1 MLSLPPSVR
10 IFVARSPTD
19 MRKAFDGLSGLVKE
33 VIREDVLSGHLFV
46 FVNRRKDRV
55 KVLWWDR
62 TGFWLLY
69 KRLEKGTFPMQW
81 LSFGDEESVEVTA
94 SELSAFLE
102 GIDLRHARRMPRYD
116 DRRGPK
122 NRRSPSAVH

>member
-1 MLSLPPSVR
+1 
-10 IFVARSPTD
+10 
-19 MRKAFDGLSGLVKE
+19 VKE

-55 KVLWWDR
+55 KVLWWNR

-69 KRLEKGTFPMQW
+69 TRLEKGTFPMQW
-81 LSFGDEESVEVTA
+81 LSFGDAESVEVTS

-102 GIDLRHARRMPRYD
+102 GLDLRGARRLPRYD
-116 DRRGPK
+116 DGRGPK
-122 NRRSPSAVH
+122 NR

>member
-10 IFVARSPTD
+10 IFVARAPTD
-19 MRKAFDGLSGLVKE
+19 MRKAFDGLSGLVND
-33 VIREDVLSGHLFV
+33 VIREDVFSGHLFV

-69 KRLEKGTFPMQW
+69 KRLEKGTLPMQW
-81 LSFGDEESVEVTA
+81 LSFGDQECVEMTS
-94 SELSAFLE
+94 SELTAFLE
-102 GIDLRHARRMPRYD
+102 GIDLRRAKRLPRYD
-116 DRRGPK
+116 DGRMSKNRRGP
-122 NRRSPSAVH
+122 AEVH